1 MEQMVKPNK
10 TYLMFANNFQAT
22 SNQTVYKD
30 RHPRTMKK
38 VEGGEPT
45 SGKPPTFFPEVYGY
59 FQGERIK
66 RFDGTKFRELVAI
79 ASQEVSLAQVTIE
92 LRCKASNTL
101 S

>member
-1 MEQMVKPNK
+1 
-10 TYLMFANNFQAT
+10 MFANNFQAT
-22 SNQTVYKD
+22 SNQTVYKV

-45 SGKPPTFFPEVYGY
+45 SGKPQTIFQEVYGY
-59 FQGERIK
+59 FRGRRIK

-79 ASQEVSLAQVTIE
+79 ASKEASLAQVTIE
-92 LRCKASNTL
+92 LGYKASKTL